1 MSQPFSKSSP
11 LHRGAGFNMREFGGC
26 MREKRHIAHTLAIVA
41 KEKKVPLRTLLSS
54 SRCQVS
60 AARARQLAMYLAHV
74 VHGETL
80 TAIGQAFRR
89 DRTTVSYACALIEDM
104 RDDPV
109 FDADVT
115 RLEMLVQDAEQ
126 THE

>member
-1 MSQPFSKSSP
+1 MSQLSSRSKPSRRPAS
-11 LHRGAGFNMREFGGC
+11 FNKREFGRC
-26 MREKRHIAHTLAIVA
+26 MPEKRHIAKTLAIVA
-41 KEKKVPLRTLLSS
+41 KEKNVPMRTLLSS

-80 TAIGQAFRR
+80 TAIGLAFRR

-104 RDDPV
+104 RDDPA